1 MGDQDRGA
9 KMRTIITS
17 ALAALALASLSVAAE
32 AASCPPGTVQVCDPR
47 PQNRPPATP
56 ERCHCENSPG
66 SGNWTGG
73 GKAEIHK
80 KNVPTVKP
88 SKSPGTNN

>member
-1 MGDQDRGA
+1 
-9 KMRTIITS
+9 MRMIMTS
-17 ALAALALASLSVAAE
+17 TLAALALASLSTTAQAAP
-32 AASCPPGTVQVCDPR
+32 CPPGMVQVCEPA

-56 ERCHCENSPG
+56 QRCRCENPPG
-66 SGNWTGG
+66 SGSWSGG

-88 SKSPGTNN
+88 TKSPSPNN